1 MRHLAHNEIA
11 ALVERYAG
19 IPASQFNATTS
30 KPELVA
36 CEDGL
41 QLLEWNYSQRLKF
54 LLLATT
60 YETQH

>member
-1 MRHLAHNEIA
+1 MRHLTRNEIA
-11 ALVERYAG
+11 ALVERHAG
-19 IPASQFNATTS
+19 IPAAQFSATVS

-60 YETQH
+60 YTSIH